1 MSLNYHIQELPP
13 DMHDGEQ
20 KLYPRVETY
29 TVFDNPKMVKRI
41 SMEAGVQEGLVMA
54 VLKALPGALKNI
66 LLEGHT
72 CKIDGLGSFS
82 VSLSFG
88 ADGGVEVSRLNLK
101 TDPEFLSALREEAEL
116 VKVQTEV
123 VKVAR
128 AKGHFQEHYVLLKE
142 WLDKHPNITLQKYAQ
157 LMGVSAAT
165 ASRELKRMC
174 ADKES
179 GISSKGAGA
188 WKVWVKTE

>member
-1 MSLNYHIQELPP
+1 MSLNYHIQELPS
-13 DMHDGEQ
+13 DMQGGKQ
-20 KLYPRVETY
+20 KFYPRVETY

-41 SMEAGVQEGLVMA
+41 SVESGVQEGLVMA
-54 VLKALPGALKNI
+54 VLNALPRALKNI

-72 CKIDGLGSFS
+72 CKIDGFGSFS

-101 TDPEFLSALREEAEL
+101 TDPEFLSALRDEAEL

-128 AKGHFQEHYVLLKE
+128 AKGHFQEHVGLLQK
-142 WLDKHPNITLQKYAQ
+142 WLDKHPSITLQQYAR
-157 LMGVSAAT
+157 LAGVSSAT

-174 ADKES
+174 ADKS
-179 GISSKGAGA
+179 YGISCKGAGA
-188 WKVWVKTE
+188 WKVWVKTV